1 MNLKNSISAIALM
14 AASASLLAQEVI
26 NIGVTVPA
34 TGPAASLGIPQKNTL
49 EVLYKEIDGVPV
61 KFTFLDDGGE
71 TAAAV
76 KNMRKLISENK
87 IDIML
92 GSLVTA
98 PTLAMTEVAHETKT
112 PLIGFTGNKN
122 TVVPMDED
130 KKWVFEAA
138 QTDEIMA
145 KAIYDAIKK
154 QNVKKL
160 AIIGFNDAYG
170 QLWAREMQ
178 GVLKDSDVEIVANES
193 FARKDTSVSGQ
204 VLKILSKKP
213 DAVLVATSGTP
224 GALPTRELRTR
235 GFKGIIYHT
244 HGSAN
249 GDFLRVCSTSCE
261 GVILPIGPVV
271 IADQI
276 EDSNPTK
283 AVALSY
289 IEPYEQKFGKGS
301 ANAFGAYI
309 YDAAILAKA
318 GISEVLK
325 KGIKPSSEEFRVALR
340 DALENATEVVT
351 TQSVFNMTPENH
363 SGIDDRSRVLVEIK
377 DNKWVYRPDLL
388 K

>member
-1 MNLKNSISAIALM
+1 MEFLK
-14 AASASLLAQEVI
+14 
-26 NIGVTVPA
+26 
-34 TGPAASLGIPQKNTL
+34 KNTL
-49 EVLYKEIDGVPV
+49 EVLYKEIDGIPV

-71 TAAAV
+71 TSAAV
-76 KNMRKLISENK
+76 RNMRKLISENK

-122 TVVPMDED
+122 TVVPMDEN

-145 KAIYDAIKK
+145 KAIFDAIKK
-154 QNVKKL
+154 QNVKTL

-170 QLWAREMQ
+170 QLWAREME
-178 GVLKDSDVEIVANES
+178 GVLKDTDIKIVANES

-204 VLKILSKKP
+204 VLKIISKNP

-224 GALPTRELRTR
+224 GALPTRELRNR

-249 GDFLRVCSTSCE
+249 GDFLRVCATACE

-289 IEPYEQKFGKGS
+289 KEPYEKKFGEGS

-309 YDAAILAKA
+309 YDASLLAKA

-325 KGIKPSSEEFRVALR
+325 KGLKPGSEEFRVALR
-340 DALENATEVVT
+340 EALENVKEVVT

-377 DNKWVYRPDLL
+377 DKKWVYRPDLL